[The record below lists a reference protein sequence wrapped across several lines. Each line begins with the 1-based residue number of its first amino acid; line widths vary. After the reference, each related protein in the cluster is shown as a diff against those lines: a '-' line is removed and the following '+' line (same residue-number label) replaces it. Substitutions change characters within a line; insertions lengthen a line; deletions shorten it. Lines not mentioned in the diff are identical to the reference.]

1 MVKTYLFDASSIV
14 NLVKKGFVRVFL
26 DGATLD
32 LALYESLNAVWKE
45 YVLLSKL
52 DEKTAIEY
60 IETLTTIFDAL
71 DLLSI
76 KGLGLEIFKL
86 ALKEQLTIYDAS
98 YLYMAIKNK
107 MVLVTDDQKLR
118 DKASKYVKVLD
129 SRQIINSHT
138 KL

>member
-1 MVKTYLFDASSIV
+1 MFDASSIV